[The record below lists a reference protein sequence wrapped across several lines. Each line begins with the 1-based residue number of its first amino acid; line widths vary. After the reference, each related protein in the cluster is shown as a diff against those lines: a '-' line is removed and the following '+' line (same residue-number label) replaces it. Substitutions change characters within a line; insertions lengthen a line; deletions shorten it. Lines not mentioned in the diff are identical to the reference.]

1 MNTLWT
7 FGDSFTDFFY
17 PPDKSEIHWRQKYIK
32 FKGYTPKVYGEII
45 AEKLNLNLY
54 FY

>member
-17 PPDKSEIHWRQKYIK
+17 PQPLMVDQLPNR
-32 FKGYTPKVYGEII
+32 KGAIESLKGDESFRNC
-45 AEKLNLNLY
+45 NLNN
-54 FY
+54 